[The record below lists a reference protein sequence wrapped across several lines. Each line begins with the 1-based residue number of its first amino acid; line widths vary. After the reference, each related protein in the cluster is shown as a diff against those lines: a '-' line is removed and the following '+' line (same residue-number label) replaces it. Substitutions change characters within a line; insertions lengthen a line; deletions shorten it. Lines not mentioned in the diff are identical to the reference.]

1 MRLVIGAQG
10 GVGTTRITQALVK
23 AGDAIALDL
32 ADGQLAAR
40 LERTTWPLAW
50 LTLVAPAQRQTMIET
65 IVQRRF
71 SLAWSPECRLN
82 PTAVWAAVREVD
94 VRRPV
99 IIDGGIAPPDEAAQ
113 QAEAIIIVSA
123 DNDVARWHTR
133 RLSAQYPQATVTL
146 GTKDAARTLAAQ
158 MFPTSAE
165 LVSRK
170 AAKRQS

>member
-1 MRLVIGAQG
+1 VRLVIGAQG
-10 GVGTTRITQALVK
+10 GVGTTRVARELVK

-50 LTLVAPAQRQTMIET
+50 LTLVAPVQRRSMIET

-71 SLAWSPECRLN
+71 SLAWSPECGLN
-82 PTAVWAAVREVD
+82 PAAVWAAVREVD
-94 VRRPV
+94 VRWPV

-113 QAEAIIIVSA
+113 QADAIIIVSA
-123 DNDVARWHTR
+123 ETDVARWHTR

-146 GTKDAARTLAAQ
+146 GTKDAARALAAQ
-158 MFPTSAE
+158 MFHTTG
-165 LVSRK
+165 VK
-170 AAKRQS
+170 

>member
-1 MRLVIGAQG
+1 MLVIGAKG
-10 GVGTTRITQALVK
+10 GVGTTRVAHTLVK

-50 LTLVAPAQRQTMIET
+50 LAFVTPTQRRSMIET

-71 SLAWSPECRLN
+71 SLAWSPECGLK
-82 PTAVWAAVREVD
+82 PAQAWAAVREVA

-99 IIDGGIAPPDEAAQ
+99 IIDGGIEPPDEAAQ
-113 QAEAIIIVSA
+113 QADAIIIVSA
-123 DNDVARWHTR
+123 DTDVARWHTR

-146 GTKDAARTLAAQ
+146 GTKDAARALAAQ
-158 MFPTSAE
+158 LFQVHSTSRPVSNPTG
-165 LVSRK
+165 
-170 AAKRQS
+170 

>member
-32 ADGQLAAR
+32 ADGQLTAR

-65 IVQRRF
+65 IVQRRY

-123 DNDVARWHTR
+123 ETDVARWHTR
-133 RLSAQYPQATVTL
+133 RLSALYPQATVTL

-158 MFPTSAE
+158 MFPITAG
-165 LVSRK
+165 VSNHH
-170 AAKRQS
+170 AK